1 MLVVH
6 PLEPIFN
13 ERSRAL
19 ILGTMPSPKSREARF
34 YYAHPQNRFWRVLA
48 AVFDSPLAETNDERR
63 AFVLSHRLA
72 LWDVLKSCEIAGAS
86 DASIKNAVA
95 NDLSVVLCRAPIR
108 AIFCTG
114 TRAAALYRRLIE
126 PRTGIPAIALPSTSP
141 ANCAVSFERL
151 CAAYGQIRECVQARS
166 ESSLR
171 AEQTQ

>member
-1 MLVVH
+1 
-6 PLEPIFN
+6 
-13 ERSRAL
+13 
-19 ILGTMPSPKSREARF
+19 MPSPKSREARF

-48 AVFDSPLAETNDERR
+48 AVFGAPVAVTNEERR
-63 AFVLSHRLA
+63 AFILSHRLA

-95 NDLSVVLCRAPIR
+95 NDLSVVLSRAPIR

-126 PRTGIPAIALPSTSP
+126 PQTGIAAFALPSTSP
-141 ANCAVSFERL
+141 ANCAVSFDQL

-166 ESSLR
+166 EGSFS
-171 AEQTQ
+171 AELPQ